1 MQQARGVAALL
12 TMIVFTTGCGIAYQ
26 AAAERRANKME
37 NQLTP
42 GLTMA
47 QVRQTFGQ
55 PDIEDQTDETTEVWS
70 YAKHANSNDVTAEVF
85 YTSAKEGDAGTFEDL
100 KFVDG
105 KLVSWGEGQ
114 HTMAEKDS
122 SPVSTNFGLG
132 HGGGRHGSHGSSST
146 DTSSSS
152 SGSSDSS
159 DEAWPTTN

>member
-1 MQQARGVAALL
+1 MLAMLMFAA
-12 TMIVFTTGCGIAYQ
+12 GCGVAYQ
-26 AAAERRANKME
+26 AATERRANKME

-55 PDIEDQTDETTEVWS
+55 PDIEDQADETTELWS
-70 YAKHANSNDVTAEVF
+70 YAKHANNNDMAAEVF
-85 YTSAKEGDAGTFEDL
+85 YTTAKAGDTGTFEDL

-105 KLVSWGEGQ
+105 KLASWGEGQ
-114 HTMAEKDS
+114 HTMAEKES
-122 SPVSTNFGLG
+122 SGLTTNFGLG
-132 HGGGRHGSHGSSST
+132 HGGGRHGSHGSSSS